1 METATLL
8 QPVIIAIIPLI
19 VLLLKKVIP
28 DKYAV
33 FYPIIATALGPALDY
48 VSTYATGAQA
58 SPVKALLL
66 GGSAVALRE
75 IIDQMKKTVK
85 PTV

>member
-1 METATLL
+1 MDTVTLI
-8 QPVIIAIIPLI
+8 QPVIVAIIPVI

-33 FYPIIATALGPALDY
+33 FYPVIATVLGPILDY
-48 VSTYATGAQA
+48 VSTYATGTQA
-58 SPVKALLL
+58 SPVKGLLL

-85 PTV
+85 PAV